1 MRNWYRDASVE
12 ELVWDEAFRR
22 DVLRPN
28 PHGDRAWQTWL
39 HQHPD
44 QASTVAQARQ
54 LVRALYVE
62 NAHLTEAELRDL
74 LRTTLDQTERPQLDE
89 SERFRVETVVRP
101 LTSRPWLRVAASVL
115 LVLAVGYGGWRLSRP
130 ATPVPSVAPTAAR
143 SEVVW
148 ETARNTTRSPQLQ
161 PLPDGSTVRL
171 QPGAE
176 LRYPARFAAQQR
188 EVHLTGRAF
197 FDVTRK
203 PDQPFLVYANGL
215 VTKVVGTSFL
225 VNAEVRNP
233 QVVVAVR
240 TGKVSVFPASELAKT
255 RQSGAYVP
263 RSLLLTPNQRAT
275 FERSDERLR
284 KDLIEAPLLL
294 ATPAR
299 PTGFTF
305 DETPVAEVFRTL
317 EAAYGVPIVFDA
329 ETLQHCRLTV
339 SLGDEPLFEKL
350 DVICRTIGARYE
362 RVETQV
368 VVSGRGCDRYA
379 PR

>member
-1 MRNWYRDASVE
+1 MRNRYRDASVE

-22 DVLRPN
+22 DVLRPT
-28 PHGDRAWQTWL
+28 PPGDQAWQTWL
-39 HQHPD
+39 RQHPD
-44 QASTVAQARQ
+44 QAPAVAQARQ

-74 LRTTLDQTERPQLDE
+74 LRTTLDQTERPLPAE
-89 SERFRVETVVRP
+89 SERRLETVVRP

-115 LVLAVGYGGWRLSRP
+115 LVLGLGYAGWQLSRP
-130 ATPVPSVAPTAAR
+130 AAPVLSVVPTATR
-143 SEVVW
+143 SEATW
-148 ETARNTTRSPQLQ
+148 KTARNATRSPKLQL
-161 PLPDGSTVRL
+161 LPDGSTVRL

-176 LRYPARFAAQQR
+176 LRYPARFAARQR

-197 FDVTRK
+197 FEVTRQ
-203 PDQPFLVYANGL
+203 PDQPFFVYANGL

-225 VNAEVRNP
+225 VNADAQNP

-255 RQSGAYVP
+255 RQSGNYVP

-275 FERSDERLR
+275 FERADERLR

-339 SLGDEPLFEKL
+339 ALGDEPLFEKL

-379 PR
+379 P